1 MNLSAW
7 PRIQSGMSKPAR
19 RTRRKEEV
27 VATRLWDV
35 LEAIHEVTP
44 DEAEARAVFEAILRE
59 GRVHVDR
66 SGTWLALAREISLA
80 A

>member
-1 MNLSAW
+1 MKLSAAAA
-7 PRIQSGMSKPAR
+7 IQRGMSKPASR
-19 RTRRKEEV
+19 PRPKVEP

-44 DEAEARAVFEAILRE
+44 DEAEARAVLEAILRE
-59 GRVHVDR
+59 GRVHVER
-66 SGTWLALAREISLA
+66 SGAWLALAREISLA

>member
-1 MNLSAW
+1 MNLSGW
-7 PRIQSGMSKPAR
+7 SRIQKDMSKPAR
-19 RTRRKEEV
+19 RMRRKEQF

-66 SGTWLALAREISLA
+66 SGNWLAIAREISLA

>member
-1 MNLSAW
+1 
-7 PRIQSGMSKPAR
+7 MSKPR
-19 RTRRKEEV
+19 RRVIPKEKPIP
-27 VATRLWDV
+27 TRLWDV

-44 DEAEARAVFEAILRE
+44 DEGEARAVFEAILRE

-66 SGTWLALAREISLA
+66 SGAWLALAREISLA